1 MSKTIRAVETE
12 EEAPELTPGDGQ
24 LIYVLMSRVMS
35 DIGFIAKG
43 RKNIQQGY
51 TFRGIDD
58 VFSALQPA
66 LIKHGVFFVPEVLK
80 SEQIERETAKGGRLI
95 YTILLVA
102 YTFYA
107 PDGSSVHTVVV
118 GEAMDSGDKS
128 SNKAMSAAL
137 KYAVLQ
143 IFCVPTE
150 ATDDADY
157 DTPPPTKPAQKAV
170 AASVGKKEHVVDP
183 QTPEQEERDALKD
196 FIMQGCQHLNTAK
209 DDINWT
215 PKTLTNFINERF
227 QVTEGL
233 DSLSVEQM
241 KTMKAEMSSRASRLD
256 AKDLGEDEPQF

>member
-1 MSKTIRAVETE
+1 MSQAIKLAEPKEAET
-12 EEAPELTPGDGQ
+12 PDGK

-43 RKNIQQGY
+43 RKNVQQGY
-51 TFRGIDD
+51 AFRGIDD

-80 SEQIERETAKGGRLI
+80 SDQIERETQKGGRLI
-95 YTILLVA
+95 YTTLLVA

-143 IFCVPTE
+143 IFCVPTQG
-150 ATDDADY
+150 TDDADN
-157 DTPPPTKPAQKAV
+157 DTPPPSKPAQKAV
-170 AASVGKKEHVVDP
+170 AASAQRVVDP
-183 QTPEQEERDALKD
+183 QTPVQSEKDALSDYVKK
-196 FIMQGCQHLNTAK
+196 GCGILNEAG
-209 DDINWT
+209 DDIHWT
-215 PKTLTNFINERF
+215 PKTLTSFIKERF
-227 QVTEGL
+227 QVPNGL
-233 DSLSVEQM
+233 VDLTVEQLQEM
-241 KTMKAEMSSRASRLD
+241 KQEMHGRLD
-256 AKDLGEDEPQF
+256 RLEAKKGNEQS